1 MKTIINYTTPKNQI
15 QKLISQNLIINDV
28 ADAEKRLTIYGYS
41 NLIKSYR
48 DPFVITEDGKKK
60 YRDGVSF
67 EQIASLYMLDK
78 NLRNAVMSSMLDL
91 EEHLKESAAS
101 VIAKSFGTDQNEYLK
116 FKNYRDKKRAKEQ
129 FRLNS
134 IINRLKLS
142 LSSDKDPIKHYR
154 DKYKNV
160 PPWILFKSIYFTTI
174 INFIAL
180 FKPNEHEKMATRLY
194 NHKKLGL
201 TIDSTRKLMMD
212 TLYICGDYRNR
223 AAHGGRIYNYI
234 SKCQLRASIIFN
246 DDLDN
251 ISGVGQL
258 LFLLN
263 LLEYNAPYI
272 HLKHVLDHEVTR
284 HCSMFPQDATYLGQ
298 ILNVNIVEKQ
308 IVYINDASKK
318 FHYDSKCSGIKNVK
332 MVEYEDAVKRGY
344 CACKRCIKI

>member
-1 MKTIINYTTPKNQI
+1 MKTIINYSTPKNQI
-15 QKLISQNLIINDV
+15 QKLISQNLIINDK
-28 ADAEKRLTIYGYS
+28 DNAERILTIYGYS

-48 DPFVITEDGKKK
+48 DPFVIMEDGKKK

-91 EEHLKESAAS
+91 EEHLKEAAAT
-101 VIAKSFGTDQNEYLK
+101 VIAQSFGTDQNEYLK

-134 IINRLKLS
+134 IINRMKTTLT
-142 LSSDKDPIKHYR
+142 SDKDPIKHYR

-180 FKPNEHEKMATRLY
+180 FKPCEHEQMATRLY

-201 TIDSTRKLMMD
+201 TIDATRKLMMD

-223 AAHGGRIYNYI
+223 AAHGGRIYNYV
-234 SKCQLRASIIFN
+234 SNCQLRASTIFN

-251 ISGVGQL
+251 LSGVGQL

-263 LLEYNAPYI
+263 SLEYNVPYT
-272 HLKHVLDHEVTR
+272 HLKQTLSHEVAR
-284 HCSMFPQDATYLGQ
+284 HCDKFPQDATYLGQ
-298 ILNVNIVEKQ
+298 ILKVNIIERKV
-308 IVYINDASKK
+308 VYINEKSRI
-318 FHYDSKCSGIKNVK
+318 FHRDSKCSGIKNVK
-332 MVEYEDAVKRGY
+332 IIDYDDALKQGY
-344 CACKRCIKI
+344 CACKRCI